1 MIWRQVTTL
10 ARGYDGGLHPS
21 GTVATT
27 TAGEQLLGR
36 ENDGAAGPQELI
48 RSISECE
55 IDAPSTWRV
64 AAQMITRM
72 DGPVDVL
79 HADAAG
85 GGAIGGGAAV
95 ENTQE
100 RSDVIEALERR
111 ERVEVRRIPYM
122 APSLYGTFLIRHLPY
137 TAGAAC

>member
-1 MIWRQVTTL
+1 MTTL

-27 TAGEQLLGR
+27 TAGEQLAGR
-36 ENDGAAGPQELI
+36 GSDGAAGAQDLV
-48 RSISECE
+48 RSISGCE

-72 DGPVDVL
+72 DGPVDVS
-79 HADAAG
+79 HADAAD
-85 GGAIGGGAAV
+85 GGAIGGAAV
-95 ENTQE
+95 EVIPE

-111 ERVEVRRIPYM
+111 ERVE
-122 APSLYGTFLIRHLPY
+122 ARHLPH
-137 TAGAAC
+137 TATSF